1 MASVTSEK
9 ASNSL
14 PQKGTI
20 VFLLIAVAALALAL
34 SGLGH
39 SLPPAQWW
47 AFISSAKISAPSE
60 ALVFYGFL
68 PRIVVALVAGFALGL
83 GGAVFQQVLGN
94 QLAEPGLL
102 GVSSGA
108 GLALAASLLYA
119 PTLWR
124 SGPEVVALAG
134 AGVALIVVLG
144 VAFGRSMASNTLI
157 LAGVVVNLY
166 CGALYSLLVLFNH
179 DFLTDLLRWQAG
191 SLQQSGWRGLT
202 MLLPQVAVISG
213 AIFLMQRPLMLL
225 SLGDGTANTLGVSS
239 TTMRILAL
247 ACASMLAAFVTANF
261 GIIGFIGLAA
271 PALARTLWPNNKTT
285 LLRSAVTG
293 AVLLLLA
300 DQLVRIL
307 SQYAGDIPV
316 GAAAGLLTGPLL
328 VALSLRNRKPSLPH
342 HDRPVQSSIK
352 IRSTAKL
359 TGTLAVFLI
368 AVTFLAFFVGQSQMG
383 WQIVRLSDM
392 EPAVIWRLPR
402 VLASVGAGACLSISG
417 FILQRS
423 LRNPLASPDL
433 LGIGH
438 GAGLG
443 LAFAIILLPAASIW
457 SKFAV
462 ASVGAVF
469 VLGVVVFLSWRNAF
483 HPEKTLLIGVG
494 LGSTMNSLLVLVL
507 AGGGPKAAAL
517 LSWFAGS
524 TGGVSLDEALA
535 VCVVAIL
542 ALISGLLCHRWLE
555 LSSLGDATATSLGVP
570 IKTSRALG
578 LVTASVATAAATI
591 VIGPLSFIGL
601 MVPHLAGM
609 VGFRRVADSLIG
621 CALLGGLLMVF
632 SDWLGRNLI
641 WPWPMSPG
649 LLAAFTGGPLLLC
662 LIQRNERR

>member
-1 MASVTSEK
+1 MIKSTPS

-14 PQKGTI
+14 PRNGT
-20 VFLLIAVAALALAL
+20 VFFLLIAITASALALN
-34 SGLGH
+34 GLGH

-47 AFISSAKISAPSE
+47 AFLSSAKISTPSE
-60 ALVFYGFL
+60 ALVYYGLL

-83 GGAVFQQVLGN
+83 GGTVFQQVLDN

-119 PTLWR
+119 PPLWR

-134 AGVALIVVLG
+134 AGLALMVVLG
-144 VAFGRSMASNTLI
+144 VAFGRGMASNTLI

-213 AIFLMQRPLMLL
+213 AVFLMQRPLTLL
-225 SLGDGTANTLGVSS
+225 SLGDGTAKTLGVSS
-239 TTMRILAL
+239 TTMKIVAL

-271 PALARTLWPNNKTT
+271 PALARTLWPNNNTR

-300 DQLVRIL
+300 DQLVRLL

-328 VALSLRNRKPSLPH
+328 VALALRNRKASLPH
-342 HDRPVQSSIK
+342 HDIAPIQSSIK
-352 IRSTAKL
+352 IRSTAQL
-359 TGTLAVFLI
+359 TGILAVLLI
-368 AVTFLAFFVGQSQMG
+368 AVTIMAFFVGQSQMG
-383 WQIVRLSDM
+383 WQVATLSDM
-392 EPAVIWRLPR
+392 EPAVNWRLPR
-402 VLASVGAGACLSISG
+402 VLASVGAGACLAISG

-469 VLGVVVFLSWRNAF
+469 VLGLVVLLSWRNAF
-483 HPEKTLLIGVG
+483 HPERTLLIGVG

-535 VCVVAIL
+535 VSVVAIL
-542 ALISGLLCHRWLE
+542 TLISGVLCHRWLE
-555 LSSLGDATATSLGVP
+555 LSSLGDPTATSLGVP
-570 IKTSRALG
+570 MKASRALV
-578 LVTASVATAAATI
+578 LVTASIATAAATI

-601 MVPHLAGM
+601 MVPHLAKM
-609 VGFRRVADSLIG
+609 IGFRRVADSLVG

-632 SDWLGRNLI
+632 CDWLGRNLI

-649 LLAAFTGGPLLLC
+649 LLAAFIGGPLLLW
-662 LIQRNERR
+662 LIHRNERR

>member
-1 MASVTSEK
+1 MRSTTSDK

-14 PQKGTI
+14 PQKGTV
-20 VFLLIAVAALALAL
+20 VFLLIAIAASALALN
-34 SGLGH
+34 GLGH
-39 SLPPAQWW
+39 SLPPAHWW
-47 AFISSAKISAPSE
+47 PFLSSAKISTPSE
-60 ALVFYGFL
+60 ALVFYGLL

-119 PTLWR
+119 PALWR

-134 AGVALIVVLG
+134 AGLALIVVLG
-144 VAFGRSMASNTLI
+144 VAFGRGMASNTLI

-202 MLLPQVAVISG
+202 LLLPQVAVISG
-213 AIFLMQRPLMLL
+213 AIFLMQRPLTLL
-225 SLGDGTANTLGVSS
+225 SLGDGTAKTLGVSS
-239 TTMRILAL
+239 TTMKILAL

-271 PALARTLWPNNKTT
+271 PALARTLWTNNNAR

-300 DQLVRIL
+300 DQLVRIM

-328 VALSLRNRKPSLPH
+328 VALALRNRKPSLPH
-342 HDRPVQSSIK
+342 HDTPVPSSIK

-368 AVTFLAFFVGQSQMG
+368 ALTIFAFFVGQSQTG
-383 WQIVRLSDM
+383 WQIVSLSDM
-392 EPAVIWRLPR
+392 EPAVNWRLPR
-402 VLASVGAGACLSISG
+402 VLASVGAGACLAISG

-483 HPEKTLLIGVG
+483 HPERTLLIGVG

-524 TGGVSLDEALA
+524 TGGVSLDVALA

-555 LSSLGDATATSLGVP
+555 LSSLGDPTATSLGVP
-570 IKTSRALG
+570 MKTSRALG
-578 LVTASVATAAATI
+578 LVTASIATAAATI

-601 MVPHLAGM
+601 MVPHLARM
-609 VGFRRVADSLIG
+609 IGFRRVADSLIG

-649 LLAAFTGGPLLLC
+649 LLAAFIGGPLLLW

>member
-1 MASVTSEK
+1 MRSIPSAK

-14 PQKGTI
+14 PQKGTV
-20 VFLLIAVAALALAL
+20 VFLLIAIAASALAL

-47 AFISSAKISAPSE
+47 ALLSSAKISTPSE
-60 ALVFYGFL
+60 ALVFYGLL

-119 PTLWR
+119 PALWR
-124 SGPEVVALAG
+124 SGPEAVALAG
-134 AGVALIVVLG
+134 AGLALIVVLG
-144 VAFGRSMASNTLI
+144 VAFGRGMASNTLI

-202 MLLPQVAVISG
+202 LLLPQIAVISG
-213 AIFLMQRPLMLL
+213 AIFLMQRPLTLL
-225 SLGDGTANTLGVSS
+225 SLGDGTAKTLGVSS
-239 TTMRILAL
+239 TMMTILAL

-271 PALARTLWPNNKTT
+271 PALAKTLWPNNNAR

-300 DQLVRIL
+300 DQLVRIM

-328 VALSLRNRKPSLPH
+328 VALALRNSKPSLPH
-342 HDRPVQSSIK
+342 HDTPVPSSIK

-368 AVTFLAFFVGQSQMG
+368 ALTIFAFFVGQSQTG
-383 WQIVRLSDM
+383 WQIVSLSDM
-392 EPAVIWRLPR
+392 EPAVNWRLPR
-402 VLASVGAGACLSISG
+402 VLASVGAGACLAISG

-483 HPEKTLLIGVG
+483 HPERTLLIGVG

-524 TGGVSLDEALA
+524 TGGVSLDVALA

-555 LSSLGDATATSLGVP
+555 LSSLGDPTATSLGVP
-570 IKTSRALG
+570 MKTSRALG
-578 LVTASVATAAATI
+578 LVTASIATAAATI

-601 MVPHLAGM
+601 MVPHLARM
-609 VGFRRVADSLIG
+609 IGFRRVADSLIG

-649 LLAAFTGGPLLLC
+649 LLAAFIGGPLLLW
-662 LIQRNERR
+662 LIQRNE